1 MSGNKSLNQNL
12 IEESEKFADELNN
25 VLGKFEE
32 TKINEYFNLRSSDDY
47 TQTFWI
53 IEKYNGNDVIN
64 CWSVMDKCVSNLKVA
79 VKELENV
86 CTEYTKSFSE
96 GGLFSISN
104 IYLKKI
110 SKCAKA
116 FYNDLNKLK
125 SATNREDCDEN
136 RKKFT
141 KSRRELEEAL
151 YAAANSKIK
160 ALKNPAKIQ
169 NERVKKLMNSIGE
182 YVDHFYGVYCN
193 YLMDCCLGSP
203 SKKVQKDSAEFAN
216 ALNGVLTKF
225 KMTKLSEYS
234 KLLECDKSKR
244 RKTLVINKGNFVDT
258 WSVMDECVYNLKI
271 AVEALEG
278 VCTKFTK
285 SFSEGGFFSVS
296 NACLKKISKSAKAFY
311 RDLGN
316 LKSAT
321 SEEICKENKD
331 KFWDDAQE
339 LRSNLNPKFW
349 PKVKTF
355 KNSAKIQNKDIQN
368 LMSEMSEYIGWFIY
382 FYDLYP
388 KVCFEQ

>member
-1 MSGNKSLNQNL
+1 MGGNKSLNQNL
-12 IEESEKFADELNN
+12 VEESEKFADELNN

-32 TKINEYFNLRSSDDY
+32 TKINEYSNFSSSDDY

-53 IEKYNGNDVIN
+53 IKKYNGKDVIN
-64 CWSVMDKCVSNLKVA
+64 GWSVMDKCVSNLKVA

-86 CTEYTKSFSE
+86 CTAYTKSFSE

-125 SATNREDCDEN
+125 SATSREDCEEN
-136 RKKFT
+136 RKKFS

-151 YAAANSKIK
+151 SAAANSKIK

-169 NERVKKLMNSIGE
+169 NEKVKKLMNSIGE
-182 YVDHFYGVYCN
+182 YVDHFYGVYAN
-193 YLMDCCLGSP
+193 YSMNCFFKNLSE
-203 SKKVQKDSAEFAN
+203 KVQKNSAEFAN

-225 KMTKLSEYS
+225 KMTELSEYS
-234 KLLECDKSKR
+234 KLLECDKS

-321 SEEICKENKD
+321 SKEICKENKD

-382 FYDLYP
+382 FYDFYP